1 MTDLR
6 LAEGSRPGVR
16 KRLRLVSPQR
26 IARVAEAMGERVRG
40 VQLQTDGSAIILT
53 VEGAVTLSA
62 AQDGPNPWDEVL
74 PGAA

>member
-6 LAEGSRPGVR
+6 LAEGPKPGAR
-16 KRLRLVSPQR
+16 KRLRIVSPQR
-26 IARVAEAMGERVRG
+26 IARVAEALGGRCRG

-53 VEGAVTLSA
+53 VDGAVPLSA
-62 AQDGPNPWDEVL
+62 AEGGANPWDEVL

>member
-6 LAEGSRPGVR
+6 LAEGGIAGAR
-16 KRLRLVSPQR
+16 KRHRQVSPQR
-26 IARVAEAMGERVRG
+26 IARVAEALGGRCRG

-53 VEGAVTLSA
+53 DERAIPLSD
-62 AQDGPNPWDEVL
+62 AQAPNPWDEVL

>member
-6 LAEGSRPGVR
+6 LAEGGNSTGR
-16 KRLRLVSPQR
+16 KRLRIVSPQR
-26 IARVAEAMGERVRG
+26 IARVAEALGERCRG

-53 VEGAVTLSA
+53 ADGPTPLSA
-62 AQDGPNPWDEVL
+62 GGDGPNPWDEVL